1 MLSRAEFRCAGTV
14 PADGLL
20 TDRAIRTPGVEL
32 LTAAS
37 VATDA
42 AIPRL
47 VSCFAREIAHV
58 R

>member
-1 MLSRAEFRCAGTV
+1 MLPRPEFRSAGTV

-20 TDRAIRTPGVEL
+20 TDCAIRTPGVEL
-32 LTAAS
+32 LTVAS
-37 VATDA
+37 AGAGT

-47 VSCFAREIAHV
+47 FPHCAPEIAHV